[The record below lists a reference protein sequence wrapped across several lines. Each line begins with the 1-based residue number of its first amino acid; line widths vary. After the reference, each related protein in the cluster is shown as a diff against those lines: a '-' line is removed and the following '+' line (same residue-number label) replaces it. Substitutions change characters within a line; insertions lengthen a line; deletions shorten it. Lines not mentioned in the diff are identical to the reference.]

1 MDEHEAG
8 LMGLGNL
15 PESCMSIILGL
26 TTPRDVCRF
35 SAVSNTFRL
44 AGYSDSVWEKML
56 PIQYRHLLSRLDSP
70 LQFSSKKELY
80 FTLCHPQLIDCSKK
94 KFWIERATG
103 KLCFIMS
110 PRELHI
116 TRGNEVGNCLCKS
129 RDDSSFKEAVEL
141 NDVCWFEVR
150 GLFDCKVLSLGTEYT
165 ISFRLKLNEGRYA
178 IGLPYGFRVEFPNST
193 PNLTRPLAY
202 GWYNK
207 PVKFSV
213 TTADGDYQIYA
224 LFLSDIDKPVADDG
238 YQMAT
243 SRHVEEGWMEIDAGR
258 FFVDEEG
265 DNPGKIDFCMGDWE
279 GRIWKGG
286 LLLDGV
292 KIQPTSSCKK

>member
-8 LMGLGNL
+8 HMGLGNL

-35 SAVSNTFRL
+35 SVVSHTFRL

-56 PIQYRHLLSRLDSP
+56 PIHYRHLLSRLDSP

-94 KFWIERATG
+94 KFWIERDTG
-103 KLCFIMS
+103 KLCFIVS

-116 TRGNEVGNCLCKS
+116 NLGYVSPRENCLCIS

-141 NDVCWFEVR
+141 RKVGWFEVR

-165 ISFRLKLNEGRYA
+165 ISFRLKLIEGRYPCS
-178 IGLPYGFRVEFPNST
+178 LCPGFTKYNEI
-193 PNLTRPLAY
+193 RPRAY
-202 GWYNK
+202 GWDYK

-213 TTADGDYQIYA
+213 TTAAGDHQIYA
-224 LFLSDIDKPVADDG
+224 LFLSDTDKPIADDG

-258 FFVDEEG
+258 LFVDEEG
-265 DNPGKIDFCMGDWE
+265 DNPGKIDFCMGDYRE
-279 GRIWKGG
+279 GSIRRCR